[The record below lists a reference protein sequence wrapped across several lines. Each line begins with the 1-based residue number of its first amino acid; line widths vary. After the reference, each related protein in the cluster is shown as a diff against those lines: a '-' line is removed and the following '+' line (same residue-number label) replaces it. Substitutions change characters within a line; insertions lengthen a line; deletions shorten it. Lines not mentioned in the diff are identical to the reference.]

1 MFQKNGANGLAGT
14 PKLGQNGVVNASEMI
29 QLVGTNVDGNSSAL
43 FARTTGTGSA
53 GSLTINT
60 PMLLIQDGAQA
71 TVSSLRE
78 GVTGDLGITA
88 NSVRLDNGK
97 ITAETRSGNGG
108 NLMLNIADLLLMR
121 RGSQIS
127 TTAGTAPHGSLETV
141 ATLLLM
147 RPMA

>member
-1 MFQKNGANGLAGT
+1 M
-14 PKLGQNGVVNASEMI
+14 VNETI
-29 QLVGTNVDGNSSAL
+29 QLVGTTSDGKPAAHL
-43 FARTTGTGSA
+43 LEQQGQEA
-53 GSLTINT
+53 GSLTINS
-60 PMLLIQDGAQA
+60 MLLIQDGAQA

-127 TTAGTAPHGSLETV
+127 TTAGTAPHGSPETK
-141 ATLLLM
+141 TLILM